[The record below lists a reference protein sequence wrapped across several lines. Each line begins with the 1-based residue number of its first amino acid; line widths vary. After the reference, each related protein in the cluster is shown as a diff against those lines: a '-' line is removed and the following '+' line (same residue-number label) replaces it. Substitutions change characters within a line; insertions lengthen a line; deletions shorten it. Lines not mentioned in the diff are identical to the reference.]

1 MNYTARAKTLAWRF
15 GEWIKSLL
23 WRLRDLYHPNNLKQK
38 GLIGTIVLFTLTALV
53 IAVLLGMYWSRQP
66 GEFDVRQVALERV
79 AGDAN
84 RLVVGVTY
92 TSTLIHIGEVL
103 LDKPGGYLSNDVMPP
118 GVWLDNMPNWEYGAL
133 VMLRDGTSALR
144 NHISRS
150 QSQSVE
156 DKALQDADPRFNFRN
171 DSWMFP
177 ATEREYRK
185 GVRALGDYLARL
197 SDTADQQA
205 QFFARADN
213 LRQYLEIVEKRLG
226 SLSQRLSASVGQVRV
241 NTDLAGDTH
250 AQQST
255 RTPAT
260 VVVKTSWL
268 ELDDV
273 FYEARG
279 ATWAL
284 QAILK
289 AVEYDFEDILKK
301 KNALVSLRQ
310 IIRELDATQQSTFSP
325 VVLNGS
331 GFGIFANYSLTM
343 ANYIA
348 RANAAIID
356 LRNLLQQG

>member
-1 MNYTARAKTLAWRF
+1 MSIPEQARTWGWRF
-15 GEWIKSLL
+15 SEWIRGGL
-23 WRLRDLYHPNNLKQK
+23 WQLRNLYHPENLKQK
-38 GLIGTIVLFTLTALV
+38 GLIGSSVLLATTALV
-53 IAVLLGMYWSRQP
+53 IALVLGIYWSREP
-66 GEFDVRQVALERV
+66 GEFDVRQLALERV
-79 AGDAN
+79 DGDEN
-84 RLVVGVTY
+84 RLVVGVIFA
-92 TSTLIHIGEVL
+92 SSLMHIGEVL
-103 LDKPGGYLSNDVMPP
+103 LEKPGGYLSNDVMPP
-118 GVWLDNMPNWEYGAL
+118 GLWLDNIPNWEYGAL

-156 DKALQDADPRFNFRN
+156 DKALSEADPRLNFRN
-171 DSWMFP
+171 DSWLFP
-177 ATEREYRK
+177 ATESEYRK
-185 GVRALGDYLARL
+185 GVRELDEYLQRL
-197 SDTADQQA
+197 SDPSQRQA

-241 NTDLAGDTH
+241 NTDLAGDSH
-250 AQQST
+250 ARQST
-255 RTPAT
+255 GTPGT
-260 VVVKTSWL
+260 VVVKTPWL
-268 ELDDV
+268 ELDNV
-273 FYEARG
+273 YYEARG

-284 QAILK
+284 RAILQ
-289 AVEYDFEDILKK
+289 AVEYDFEEILKK
-301 KNALVSLRQ
+301 KNALISLRQ
-310 IIRELDATQQSTFSP
+310 IVRELDETQQPTLSP

>member
-1 MNYTARAKTLAWRF
+1 MNWKDQLTTATGKFARSFKDW
-15 GEWIKSLL
+15 L
-23 WRLRDLYHPNNLKQK
+23 WRLGRLYHPANLKER
-38 GLIGTIVLFTLTALV
+38 GLLLSALLLLVTALL
-53 IAVLLGMYWSRQP
+53 IAVAVGWYWSKEPRS
-66 GEFDVRQVALERV
+66 FDVRQVALQRLE
-79 AGDAN
+79 GDAN
-84 RLVVGVTY
+84 RLVVGATY

-103 LDKPGGYLSNDVMPP
+103 LGKAGGYLSNDVMPP
-118 GVWLDNMPNWEYGAL
+118 GVWLDNMPNWEFGAL
-133 VMLRDGTSALR
+133 VMLRDGSAALR
-144 NHISRS
+144 NHITRS

-156 DKALQDADPRFNFRN
+156 DPDLSEAEPILNFRN
-171 DSWMFP
+171 DSWIFP

-185 GVRALGDYLARL
+185 GLRSLGNYLTRL
-197 SDTADQQA
+197 IDPVQQDA

-241 NTDLAGDTH
+241 NTDLGGDTH
-250 AQQST
+250 ARQAT
-255 RTPAT
+255 GTPGT
-260 VVVKTSWL
+260 VVVTTPWM

-284 QAILK
+284 RALLQ
-289 AVEYDFEDILKK
+289 AVEYDFEEILKK

-310 IIRELDATQQSTFSP
+310 IIRELDEAQQATFSP
-325 VVLNGS
+325 VILNGS

-348 RANAAIID
+348 RANAAVID

>member
-1 MNYTARAKTLAWRF
+1 MNWKAEASTGAWKF
-15 GEWIKSLL
+15 SEWLKGLL
-23 WRLRDLYHPNNLKQK
+23 WRLRGFYRPENLKQK
-38 GLIGTIVLFTLTALV
+38 GLIGSALLFLITALF
-53 IAVLLGMYWSRQP
+53 IAAVVGVYWSREP
-66 GEFDVRQVALERV
+66 EPFDVRQVALQYV
-79 AGDAN
+79 DGDEK

-92 TSTLIHIGEVL
+92 AGALMHIGDVL
-103 LDKPGGYLSNDVMPP
+103 LDKPGGYISNDMLPP
-118 GVWLDNMPNWEYGAL
+118 GLWLDNIRNWEYGAL

-156 DKALQDADPRFNFRN
+156 DKALAEADPRFNFRN
-171 DSWMFP
+171 DAWIFP
-177 ATEREYRK
+177 PTEGEYRK
-185 GVRALGDYLARL
+185 GLHSLMDYLQRL
-197 SDTADQQA
+197 SDTGHQQA

-241 NTDLAGDTH
+241 NTDLAGDTD
-250 AQQST
+250 ARQST
-255 RTPAT
+255 QTSDAVEVQTP
-260 VVVKTSWL
+260 WL

-284 QAILK
+284 RAILQS
-289 AVEYDFEDILKK
+289 VEYDFRGILKK
-301 KNALVSLRQ
+301 KNALISLRQ
-310 IIRELDATQQSTFSP
+310 IIRELDESQQATFSP
-325 VVLNGS
+325 MILNGS
-331 GFGIFANYSLTM
+331 GFGVFANYSLTM

-348 RANAAIID
+348 RANAAVID